1 MQAFLNAFDAV
12 VLGDGSFSF
21 VQAVVEELLQL
32 SPSSRSSKPSPS
44 GAGSAGGGAAGL
56 LGQGIATGLR
66 SRLGQLLSSS
76 SSSSSSGSSTGAVQ
90 QQPAQY
96 AYQSNRHNT
105 VPAPHTSASP
115 AEPRSYL
122 EFTQEY

>member
-44 GAGSAGGGAAGL
+44 AAGSTGGGAAGL

-76 SSSSSSGSSTGAVQ
+76 SSSGSSTGAVQ

-96 AYQSNRHNT
+96 VYQSNRHNT
-105 VPAPHTSASP
+105 VPAPHTSAPP